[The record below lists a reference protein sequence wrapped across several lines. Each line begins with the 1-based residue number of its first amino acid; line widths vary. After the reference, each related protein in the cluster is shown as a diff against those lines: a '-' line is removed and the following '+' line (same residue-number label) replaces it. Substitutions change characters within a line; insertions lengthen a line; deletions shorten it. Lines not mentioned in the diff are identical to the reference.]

1 MPFVKDFTPG
11 FFFYKDTKSFKPI
24 KIGDIELKHSAVI
37 TSID

>member
-11 FFFYKDTKSFKPI
+11 FFYKDTKLFKPI

-37 TSID
+37 ISID